1 MLNIIICGGPGS
13 GKGTQSD
20 LMIKKYALAHFST
33 GDLLRKETASGSEL
47 GKEIESYISV
57 GKLIPDQ
64 MMVDLLVKE
73 INALPADCKGFILD
87 GFPRTLGQA
96 QSLKDT
102 IEGNG
107 KRIDLFLDLH
117 VPHEV
122 LIERLL
128 NRGKTSGRSDDNLET
143 IKTRLDVYEAKT
155 AHVGEFYK
163 KQDKY
168 IQIDGVGTI
177 DEIFA
182 RICSALD
189 NRMK

>member
-20 LMIKKYALAHFST
+20 LIIEKYALAHFST
-33 GDLLRKETASGSEL
+33 GDLLRNEIASGSEL
-47 GKEIESYISV
+47 GKEIDSYISV
-57 GKLIPDQ
+57 GNLIPDQ
-64 MMVDLLVKE
+64 MMVNLLVKE
-73 INALPADCKGFILD
+73 INLLPADCRGFILD

-96 QSLKDT
+96 QALKEK
-102 IEGNG
+102 IEENG
-107 KRIDLFLDLH
+107 KRIDLFLDLY
-117 VPHEV
+117 VPQAQ

-143 IKTRLDVYEAKT
+143 IKTRLDVYEKKT

-168 IQIDGVGTI
+168 FQIDGIGTI
-177 DEIFA
+177 EEIFG
-182 RICSALD
+182 RICNVLD
-189 NRMK
+189 KHIK